1 MIDNMKQQLA
11 IFLCY
16 ILRKL
21 NVSVMINLTM
31 DGGTITSK
39 QPLFLIYGNDIP
51 TTKFISNRGDEFEV
65 PAGPFKITL

>member
-1 MIDNMKQQLA
+1 MKQQLA

-31 DGGTITSK
+31 DGGTVQSK
-39 QPLFLIYGNDIP
+39 QPLFLIYGNDMP
-51 TTKFISNRGDEFEV
+51 ATKFISNRGEEFVV
-65 PAGPFKITL
+65 PEEPFKITM